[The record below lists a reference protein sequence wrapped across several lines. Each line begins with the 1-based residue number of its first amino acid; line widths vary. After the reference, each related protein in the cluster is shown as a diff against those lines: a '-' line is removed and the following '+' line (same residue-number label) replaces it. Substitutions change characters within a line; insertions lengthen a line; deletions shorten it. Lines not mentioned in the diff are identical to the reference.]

1 MRNPK
6 FIVLASFLTCATFAA
21 LPTFAGLEK
30 GERQRN
36 WENLCGDW
44 KDARKYETST

>member
-6 FIVLASFLTCATFAA
+6 FIVLASFLTCATFVA